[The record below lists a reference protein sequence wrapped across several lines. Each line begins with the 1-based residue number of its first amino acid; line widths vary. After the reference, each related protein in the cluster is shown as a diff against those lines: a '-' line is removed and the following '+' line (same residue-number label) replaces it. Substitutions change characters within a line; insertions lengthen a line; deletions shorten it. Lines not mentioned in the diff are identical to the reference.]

1 MNGKVVRFVT
11 FAIYHSLY
19 LGSSGR
25 LHVRFP
31 LWVFFQSVNVDGYM
45 SYFVFLLPF
54 QLRFFLRFFWVGY
67 SLLLTF
73 ILGTYDQSFD
83 QLWFYVPQN
92 CFSEAIVQLR
102 LFALLFQFIE
112 ILSSTWGTFWFILHV
127 MFSDAGNFAW
137 IFGMDPSIRHLI
149 SFVDIFTALP
159 VIRSEVSLLSGTLS
173 SSKFFLNSFETHI
186 NGSTIQ
192 KYRNLI
198 QREIKFTCLPR

>member
-1 MNGKVVRFVT
+1 MWYLSLQQSSRQCFFTFWLENPIFLKKTQRICHFLNLVRLVNYTKNCWLEWTAPEPIFWRTLWIEFLMNGKVVRFVT

-31 LWVFFQSVNVDGYM
+31 LWVLFQSVNVDGYM

-54 QLRFFLRFFWVGY
+54 QLRFLLRFFWVGC

-73 ILGTYDQSFD
+73 IPGTYDQSFD

-102 LFALLFQFIE
+102 LFALYFQFIE
-112 ILSSTWGTFWFILHV
+112 ILSTTWGTFWFILYV
-127 MFSDAGNFAW
+127 
-137 IFGMDPSIRHLI
+137 IFLMLKTLHAFLVSI
-149 SFVDIFTALP
+149 
-159 VIRSEVSLLSGTLS
+159 
-173 SSKFFLNSFETHI
+173 
-186 NGSTIQ
+186 
-192 KYRNLI
+192 
-198 QREIKFTCLPR
+198 